1 METDKKIALSVKDA
15 AALIGVSVTKMYDIM
30 HCEDA
35 DFAAR
40 IGGRILISR
49 MKLEEWIA
57 KKAEEQSGTFA

>member
-1 METDKKIALSVKDA
+1 MDTDKKIALSVKDA

-30 HCEDA
+30 HSEDA

-49 MKLEEWIA
+49 IKLEEWIA